1 MPHRKLTI
9 PIAVVASLFAIVCVL
24 DEAAAAAPHG
34 KWVEARSPNFIVV
47 SNAGEGQARKVAVQ
61 FERIRA
67 LFRDSLPY
75 AKQSSSPVITILAVK
90 DEDSLRELLPEYWT
104 KGHAHPGGIFINR
117 YDQLQIAVN
126 LSAQYENAYE
136 AVYHE
141 YYHSVT
147 VPFFPGLPTWVAEGL
162 ADFYGNSTIGDKT
175 ADVGLPSAGLIDELR
190 VTNNFIPLDVLFK
203 VDHSSPYYNEQNK
216 VSVFYAESWA
226 LVHYFMLGDNGAHK
240 GAFGAYLQAPSE
252 GASQDEA
259 AAKAFG
265 DLHKLQDELK
275 AYAGRFLFPALK
287 IPAPPKPSGDI
298 AVRAL
303 SDASVDAYSGGFLAL
318 HEQFDQAEPLLKEA
332 VQLDPRLALAQ
343 RNLALLHYFR
353 HEGAEALASLSAA
366 IALDSEDADLRYFRA
381 ELTFQDLS
389 RTDPQIEDDLRRA
402 IAAKPDFAAPYGL
415 LGFYL
420 LSNNDKIRGSAGL
433 RTKIYFAR
441 ARQYQLPVRLGPN
454 PSSRSTL

>member
-147 VPFFPGLPTWVAEGL
+147 VPFFPG
-162 ADFYGNSTIGDKT
+162 
-175 ADVGLPSAGLIDELR
+175 
-190 VTNNFIPLDVLFK
+190 
-203 VDHSSPYYNEQNK
+203 
-216 VSVFYAESWA
+216 
-226 LVHYFMLGDNGAHK
+226 
-240 GAFGAYLQAPSE
+240 
-252 GASQDEA
+252 
-259 AAKAFG
+259 
-265 DLHKLQDELK
+265 
-275 AYAGRFLFPALK
+275 
-287 IPAPPKPSGDI
+287 
-298 AVRAL
+298 
-303 SDASVDAYSGGFLAL
+303 
-318 HEQFDQAEPLLKEA
+318 
-332 VQLDPRLALAQ
+332 
-343 RNLALLHYFR
+343 
-353 HEGAEALASLSAA
+353 
-366 IALDSEDADLRYFRA
+366 
-381 ELTFQDLS
+381 
-389 RTDPQIEDDLRRA
+389 
-402 IAAKPDFAAPYGL
+402 
-415 LGFYL
+415 
-420 LSNNDKIRGSAGL
+420 
-433 RTKIYFAR
+433 
-441 ARQYQLPVRLGPN
+441 
-454 PSSRSTL
+454 